1 MRVCKLGDGLA
12 IPLPPDVVEAMH
24 LTEGDVVEISAS
36 GPRCATLE
44 KKLDPVAMVAKLRAL
59 PKLFPAGFV
68 FTCDEANE
76 R

>member
-12 IPLPPDVVEAMH
+12 IPLSADVVEALH
-24 LTEGDVVEISAS
+24 LAEGDVVEISAS
-36 GPRCATLE
+36 GPRCARLE
-44 KKLDPVAMVAKLRAL
+44 KKLDPEAMVAKLRSL

-68 FTCDEANE
+68 FNRDEANE